1 MNTELKKSRMIAN
14 VAMMAMEGATDLD
27 HRIRILVNV
36 TCTIHKECRTY
47 DPLKEPERLRSGVC
61 TIIALLHIF
70 LGKYGVEPLMT
81 VLQKAQ
87 AFLGDTLKID
97 RTILKALKD
106 AGCTVKEVSGNEDLC
121 SATVAS
127 ESEDERCD

>member
-1 MNTELKKSRMIAN
+1 MIAN

-36 TCTIHKECRTY
+36 TCTIHKECQTY
-47 DPLKEPERLRSGVC
+47 DPLKEPERLRSGIC

-70 LGKYGVEPLMT
+70 LEKYGVEPLMT

-87 AFLGDTLKID
+87 AYSRRDAQDRPHDTESLDRRRLYCYRGHRNAKTNTATDFLKYSYYLLL
-97 RTILKALKD
+97 R
-106 AGCTVKEVSGNEDLC
+106 
-121 SATVAS
+121 
-127 ESEDERCD
+127 